1 MQPCEESGT
10 IQVTSRRIKTKKGES
25 TMVLAKSVHAQHVRT
40 AQPALGSR
48 ESQYT
53 QYSMR
58 RAAQAMLHTT
68 RLQWAEPLH
77 NAQKRSIEERLLD
90 AA

>member
-1 MQPCEESGT
+1 
-10 IQVTSRRIKTKKGES
+10 
-25 TMVLAKSVHAQHVRT
+25 
-40 AQPALGSR
+40 
-48 ESQYT
+48 
-53 QYSMR
+53 
-58 RAAQAMLHTT
+58 MLHTT

>member
-1 MQPCEESGT
+1 
-10 IQVTSRRIKTKKGES
+10 
-25 TMVLAKSVHAQHVRT
+25 MVLAKSVHAQHVRSVQS
-40 AQPALGSR
+40 ASWSR
-48 ESQYT
+48 ESQDT

-68 RLQWAEPLH
+68 RLQWREPLE
-77 NAQKRSIEERLLD
+77 NGQERSIEERLLD

>member
-1 MQPCEESGT
+1 LVLIKSGFAEHILKGQPTLHSNSSQV
-10 IQVTSRRIKTKKGES
+10 IQRSI
-25 TMVLAKSVHAQHVRT
+25 Q
-40 AQPALGSR
+40 
-48 ESQYT
+48 
-53 QYSMR
+53 